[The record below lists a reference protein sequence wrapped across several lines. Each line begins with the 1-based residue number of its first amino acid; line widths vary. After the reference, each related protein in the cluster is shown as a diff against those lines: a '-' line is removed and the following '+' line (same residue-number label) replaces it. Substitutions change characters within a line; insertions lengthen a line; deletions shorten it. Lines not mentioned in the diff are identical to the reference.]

1 MIVTICCRTERE
13 TGFISCGSKR
23 LD

>member
-1 MIVTICCRTERE
+1 MFVICKIRERDI
-13 TGFISCGSKR
+13 GFISCGSKR